1 MLADL
6 AFNRRVLSTANAD
19 LQTLNSVVELAPE
32 RPNLSVVHLSFHAL
46 WEDLVLR
53 K

>member
-1 MLADL
+1 MLTDL
-6 AFNRRVLSTANAD
+6 AFNYRVLSAAHAYF
-19 LQTLNSVVELAPE
+19 QTLNPVVELAPE

-46 WEDLVLR
+46 WEDFVLR